1 MLVLC
6 ENRECCPSICYNQ
19 ISPPV
24 SQASR
29 SNQSTAGN
37 PDFVENLQKEGFFS
51 FYKFNAHV
59 VCSRRFVFLIS
70 VMAIL
75 VSWTD
80 GGLVF
85 MSVSSVAS
93 GIETVFSGFGGL
105 KILRNCSWH
114 LFSRSSARDKTVPFL
129 SLTDMFPL
137 LYKTLSVFLT
147 IYSVLRSC
155 PASASSAFSARFSIY
170 SFLSLLTIVFT
181 SLSRFSIFFCSALS
195 LSRSLSISCGYVAR
209 DSSVFKFKSSHD
221 ESFPEW
227 LPFLQHS

>member
-1 MLVLC
+1 
-6 ENRECCPSICYNQ
+6 
-19 ISPPV
+19 
-24 SQASR
+24 
-29 SNQSTAGN
+29 
-37 PDFVENLQKEGFFS
+37 
-51 FYKFNAHV
+51 
-59 VCSRRFVFLIS
+59 
-70 VMAIL
+70 
-75 VSWTD
+75 
-80 GGLVF
+80 

-114 LFSRSSARDKTVPFL
+114 LFSRSSARDKTLPFP

-170 SFLSLLTIVFT
+170 SFLSHLTIVFT
-181 SLSRFSIFFCSALS
+181 SLSRFGIFFCSALS

-209 DSSVFKFKSSHD
+209 NSSVFKFKSSHD
-221 ESFPEW
+221 ESFFRVASIPSTFLILSIS
-227 LPFLQHS
+227 LPYPDPVHYVSLHLGYELRHPAGLMPGAYIPGANSHLLL

>member
-1 MLVLC
+1 M
-6 ENRECCPSICYNQ
+6 
-19 ISPPV
+19 
-24 SQASR
+24 
-29 SNQSTAGN
+29 
-37 PDFVENLQKEGFFS
+37 
-51 FYKFNAHV
+51 
-59 VCSRRFVFLIS
+59 
-70 VMAIL
+70 
-75 VSWTD
+75 
-80 GGLVF
+80 F

-114 LFSRSSARDKTVPFL
+114 LFSRSSARDKTLPFP

-137 LYKTLSVFLT
+137 LCKTLSVFLT

-170 SFLSLLTIVFT
+170 SFLSHLTIVFT
-181 SLSRFSIFFCSALS
+181 SLSRFGIFFCSALS

-221 ESFPEW
+221 ESFSGW